1 MALHPLR
8 LSVLLPSL
16 LALCLGGPALAAPPP
31 DILMAPGADTY
42 PDDDGIWVR
51 KHLRFVLDPQ
61 GRVARDEEQALKMLT
76 GHVTRQD
83 MLDPRISW
91 NDTRAELFVD
101 EVVTWMV
108 DGTEV
113 RAQPNSMVPN
123 TPGVMQW
130 AVPYANIRELVV
142 AHVGVEHGSTSLLRY
157 RVVDRVATGLPFW
170 GDVALR
176 DFLPALSQQVVFE
189 VPEGTELHYGVLGGE
204 LEPTVSNEGGLVSYV
219 FKELG
224 VPGVNLS
231 ESHEGIPRLVWSA
244 AADWGQVRSFLEGRV
259 EPAMAPGEKGG
270 LGEAGAAKVEEIL
283 DGSLS
288 SAERLA
294 RLHHFVA
301 DAVRTVDWPIRD
313 FDYAVRP
320 ASQVL
325 DSSIGHP
332 LDKAVLLCA
341 MLRQAGFESV
351 VALASSQRSFLPLVP
366 SPTPFDQVWVR
377 VGQGPHFTWLD
388 PVAHRDA
395 RNAYHLAGHPVLLL
409 DGQASAPVLLPELSV
424 DGNRASLLASL
435 ELAVDG
441 DQLLASGYADLDLSG
456 RYNPLTDFDRG
467 SDRLSGVAGGLGGFF
482 GGGQSE
488 VFVGTRS
495 CKTTALRAQYADGQL
510 QVPDSGLVRLDL
522 PRPPGAISAE
532 GLEMFRVA
540 RSLPI
545 SLPAPASEVA
555 EIRILLP
562 EGFEPVWTPA
572 DVELSNGLGSYVRTV
587 QWEEEEA
594 RLLVRSELTL
604 LQPQV
609 LPGAWPDLRALF
621 SAMEGAHGDQ
631 VLLRRQEAD

>member
-1 MALHPLR
+1 MALLPLHFR
-8 LSVLLPSL
+8 PLLPSL

-31 DILMAPGADTY
+31 DVLMAPGADTY

-91 NDTRAELFVD
+91 NDARAELFVD

-113 RAQPNSMVPN
+113 RAKANSMVPN
-123 TPGVMQW
+123 TPGAMQW

-142 AHVGVEHGSTSLLRY
+142 SHVGVEHGSTSLLRY
-157 RVVDRVATGLPFW
+157 RVVDRAATSLPFW

-176 DFLPALSQQVVFE
+176 DFLPVLSQQVVFE

-219 FKELG
+219 FKETAL
-224 VPGVNLS
+224 PGLNLS

-244 AADWGQVRSFLEGRV
+244 AADWGQVRSFLEGRI
-259 EPAMAPGEKGG
+259 EPAMTLGENGA
-270 LGEAGAAKVEEIL
+270 LGEAGAAKVEQIL

-288 SAERLA
+288 SAERMA

-301 DAVRTVDWPIRD
+301 DAVRTVDWPVKD

-325 DSSIGHP
+325 DSSVGHP

-341 MLRQAGFESV
+341 LLRQAEFQAV
-351 VALASSQRSFLPLVP
+351 VALASSQRSFLPHVP
-366 SPTPFDQVWVR
+366 SPTPFEQIWVR
-377 VGQGPHFTWLD
+377 VGEGPHYVWLD
-388 PVAHRDA
+388 PEAHRDA
-395 RNAYHLAGHPVLLL
+395 HGAFHLAGHPVLVL
-409 DGQASAPVLLPELSV
+409 DGQSSAPVLLPELDV
-424 DGNRASLLASL
+424 AGNRAALLAAL

-441 DQLLASGYADLDLSG
+441 EQLLVSGYADLDLAG
-456 RYNPLTDFDRG
+456 HYNPLPDFERS
-467 SDRLSGVAGGLGGFF
+467 SDRLSAVAGGLSGFF

-495 CKTTALRAQYADGQL
+495 CKTTALRAEYVEGQL
-510 QVPDSGLVRLDL
+510 EVPASGLVRLDL
-522 PRPPGAISAE
+522 PRPPGAISGE
-532 GLEMFRVA
+532 GLEIFREA
-540 RSLPI
+540 RTLPI
-545 SLPAPASEVA
+545 SLRAPASEVA
-555 EIRILLP
+555 EIRIALP
-562 EGFEPVWTPA
+562 EGFELAWIPA
-572 DVELSNGLGSYVRTV
+572 DVELSNGLGSYVREV
-587 QWEEEEA
+587 LWDEEEA
-594 RLLVRSELTL
+594 QLRVRSELIL
-604 LQPQV
+604 LHHHV
-609 LPGAWPDLRALF
+609 LPGAWPELRALF
-621 SAMEGAHGDQ
+621 TAMEGAHGSQ
-631 VLLRRQEAD
+631 VLLRRKEVE